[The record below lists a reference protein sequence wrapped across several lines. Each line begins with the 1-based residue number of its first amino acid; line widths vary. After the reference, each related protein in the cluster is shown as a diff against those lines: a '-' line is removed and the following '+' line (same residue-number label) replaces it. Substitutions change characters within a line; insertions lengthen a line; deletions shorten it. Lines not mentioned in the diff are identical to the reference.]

1 MSKPT
6 PVSSLK
12 VGHNII
18 IDGEPC
24 KIVELEKSKPGKHGS
39 AKARIV
45 ALGIFDNQKRTI
57 ITPVDAKVDVPIINK
72 RSGQVISITETVS
85 IMDNETLEVI
95 EVPIPSDETLKSK
108 IEPGVNVEYW
118 KILDRYMITQ
128 VKS

>member
-1 MSKPT
+1 MSKPAS
-6 PVSSLK
+6 VSSLK

-24 KIVELEKSKPGKHGS
+24 KIVEFEKSKPGKHGS

-45 ALGIFDNQKRTI
+45 AIGIFDNQKRTI
-57 ITPVDAKVDVPIINK
+57 ITPVDAKVDVPIIDK

-95 EVPIPSDETLKSK
+95 EVSIPTDEVLKSR
-108 IEPGVNVEYW
+108 IEPGAIVEYW
-118 KILDRYMITQ
+118 KILNRYMITQ

>member
-24 KIVELEKSKPGKHGS
+24 KIVEFEKSKPGKHGS

-45 ALGIFDNQKRTI
+45 LN
-57 ITPVDAKVDVPIINK
+57 
-72 RSGQVISITETVS
+72 S
-85 IMDNETLEVI
+85 
-95 EVPIPSDETLKSK
+95 
-108 IEPGVNVEYW
+108 
-118 KILDRYMITQ
+118 
-128 VKS
+128 

>member
-6 PVSSLK
+6 SVSSLK

-45 ALGIFDNQKRTI
+45 AIGIFDNQKRTI
-57 ITPVDAKVDVPIINK
+57 ITPVDAKVDVPIIDK

-95 EVPIPSDETLKSK
+95 EIPIPTDETLKSK

-118 KILDRYMITQ
+118 KILNRYMITQ

>member
-6 PVSSLK
+6 SVSSLK

-24 KIVELEKSKPGKHGS
+24 KIVEFEKSKPGKHGS

-45 ALGIFDNQKRTI
+45 AIGIFDNQKRTI

-72 RSGQVISITETVS
+72 RSGQVLSITETVS

-95 EVPIPSDETLKSK
+95 EVPIPTDETLKSK

>member
-57 ITPVDAKVDVPIINK
+57 ITPVDAKVDVPI
-72 RSGQVISITETVS
+72 
-85 IMDNETLEVI
+85 
-95 EVPIPSDETLKSK
+95 
-108 IEPGVNVEYW
+108 
-118 KILDRYMITQ
+118 
-128 VKS
+128 